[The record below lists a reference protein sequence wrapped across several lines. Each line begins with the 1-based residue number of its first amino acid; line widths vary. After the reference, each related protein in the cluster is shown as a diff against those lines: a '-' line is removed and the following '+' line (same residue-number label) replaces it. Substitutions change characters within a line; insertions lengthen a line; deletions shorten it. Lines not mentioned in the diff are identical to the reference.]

1 MPAILDFTKPHVLR
15 NEEEYSAAVERVDE
29 LLRLDIDDGSEEAE
43 ELLFLSVLIE
53 EYEDREHPIKGATPQ
68 EVVDF
73 ALEQRGMQRTEL
85 AEVMGGGSRV
95 SDFFNGKRELSKNQ
109 ARALHEML
117 RIPLELLLA

>member
-1 MPAILDFTKPHVLR
+1 MPAILDFKKPHVLR

-29 LLRLDIDDGSEEAE
+29 LLRLDIEDGSEEAE
-43 ELLFLSVLIE
+43 ELLFLAVLIE
-53 EYEDREHPIKGATPQ
+53 EYEDREHSIEGATPQ

-73 ALEQRGMQRTEL
+73 ALDQRGMQRSEL